1 MANGVG
7 AGMALAPE
15 APADL
20 SGLVTQQD
28 GLYIVTQSGER
39 IVPQE

>member
-1 MANGVG
+1 MAQTPTV
-7 AGMALAPE
+7 A
-15 APADL
+15 ADL
-20 SGLVTQQD
+20 SGLVTQQG